1 MRSKKATVRR
11 GVDLFQCSRVASYEG
26 VGGGR
31 MAQGREIEEGS
42 RVALHG
48 DPSSR
53 GALRRGY
60 FPDLAAPRPCSLAL
74 QSRTA
79 ALRRAVARPFSL
91 WATACMGS
99 TEGEVTASARGATAG
114 FCGQMHG
121 RLRARLVGGGRQVGG
136 GWMPGWP
143 GVGCQGSK
151 GMHLRPA
158 VSAGGYNAGMSAA
171 RPKPS
176 SVPPKTPAAPA
187 KQSKLVSGFPGTDEE
202 RAERIRRLAEEHKET
217 LRRLGE

>member
-1 MRSKKATVRR
+1 MRSKKSTVRR

-53 GALRRGY
+53 GALRHGY
-60 FPDLAAPRPCSLAL
+60 FPALAAPRPCSLAL

-79 ALRRAVARPFSL
+79 ALWRAVARPFSL

-121 RLRARLVGGGRQVGG
+121 RLRARLVGAGARLAGVGCQVGG
-136 GWMPGWP
+136 GWMPGQ
-143 GVGCQGSK
+143 QGHAS
-151 GMHLRPA
+151 PA
-158 VSAGGYNAGMSAA
+158 
-171 RPKPS
+171 R
-176 SVPPKTPAAPA
+176 
-187 KQSKLVSGFPGTDEE
+187 GFCRG
-202 RAERIRRLAEEHKET
+202 LQCGHKRST
-217 LRRLGE
+217 A

>member
-1 MRSKKATVRR
+1 LACSCPAVFALGNCVY
-11 GVDLFQCSRVASYEG
+11 GVYR
-26 VGGGR
+26 GGGNCVCEGGD
-31 MAQGREIEEGS
+31 GR
-42 RVALHG
+42 VLWAN
-48 DPSSR
+48 
-53 GALRRGY
+53 AW
-60 FPDLAAPRPCSLAL
+60 
-74 QSRTA
+74 
-79 ALRRAVARPFSL
+79 AVA
-91 WATACMGS
+91 
-99 TEGEVTASARGATAG
+99 
-114 FCGQMHG
+114 
-121 RLRARLVGGGRQVGG
+121 RQVGG
-136 GWMPGWP
+136 GRAPGWRGLDAGLA

-158 VSAGGYNAGMSAA
+158 VSAGGYNAGISAA